1 MQMNLV
7 QSLKNGPVEVNFI
20 KADGSKR
27 QMLAT
32 TNETLF
38 KYDYK
43 GGTVRETPG
52 VIRAWDLLKGEW
64 RSIREDRV
72 ISWQAN

>member
-1 MQMNLV
+1 MNLV
-7 QSLKNGPVEVNFI
+7 ESLKNGPVEVNFI

-32 TNETLF
+32 TNEKLF

-43 GGTVRETPG
+43 GGKTRETPG

-72 ISWQAN
+72 ISWQSN